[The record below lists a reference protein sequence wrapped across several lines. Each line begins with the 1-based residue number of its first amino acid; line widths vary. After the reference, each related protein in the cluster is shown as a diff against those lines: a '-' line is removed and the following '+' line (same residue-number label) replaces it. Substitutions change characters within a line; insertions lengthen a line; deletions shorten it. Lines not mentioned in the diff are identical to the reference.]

1 MCVCVCVGIRSHR
14 QSPLSIDGAV
24 GSRPAPER
32 FKMFML
38 CASLPQ
44 PLPACVLIPL
54 CVCVSVGEQERESE
68 SEFKRVTNDSL

>member
-1 MCVCVCVGIRSHR
+1 MYVCVCVGIRSHR
-14 QSPLSIDGAV
+14 QSPLSIDGAA

-44 PLPACVLIPL
+44 PLPACVLVP
-54 CVCVSVGEQERESE
+54 VCVSVGEQEREKE
-68 SEFKRVTNDSL
+68 RARVSLRE